1 MKQSTVKKRTF
12 ILSVSFLAAAAIVL
26 GVLAISAQKRAKSY
40 ETLVAANYQHAFSEL
55 VTAVGEMDTA
65 LQKSLYAVSPSM
77 ISAVCT
83 EVFGKSMTAQMSLG
97 VLPFSSEELER
108 TSSFISRTGDYAWSL
123 ARAASSGSGYTDEQL
138 DSLRSLSDT
147 AGVLS
152 QNLRSMQSE
161 LFSGAITMDSLA
173 QARERLSEADGGQ
186 SGAATVGD
194 GMKLIEREFPET
206 PSLVYDGPFSEH
218 LVNAQPRL
226 IEGLADVGVDEA
238 RRAAAEFTGLGED
251 RLTLS
256 GERGGS
262 IPCRYFSAESGSST
276 LTVAVTNAGGRVLG
290 MISSRSP
297 GEAAVS
303 DADAQRSAIR
313 FLESRGFTGMAET
326 YRIKQDGAM
335 TINFAYKQNGVLC
348 YSDLVKVTVALD
360 TGAVSGFEAMGYVM
374 SHVTRDI
381 PSPQIS
387 AADAAQCVGRGLRL
401 ISTQLALVPDDG
413 KNEKLCYEL
422 KCEDEQSRHCLIY
435 VNALT
440 GVQEKLLILLEDE
453 TGTLTI

>member
-1 MKQSTVKKRTF
+1 MKQTTVKKRTF
-12 ILSVSFLAAAAIVL
+12 VLIVSFLAAAAIAL
-26 GVLAISAQKRAKSY
+26 GAAAISAQGRAKSY

-97 VLPFSSEELER
+97 ALPFSSQELER

-123 ARAASSGSGYTDEQL
+123 ARAASTGSGYTDGQL
-138 DSLRSLSDT
+138 ESLRSLSDT

-152 QNLRSMQSE
+152 QNLRSMQEE
-161 LFSGAITMDSLA
+161 LFSGAITMDSLEN
-173 QARERLSEADGGQ
+173 ARRRLSEADNTQVGTV
-186 SGAATVGD
+186 TVGD

-226 IEGLADVGVDEA
+226 LEGLPAVGEDEA
-238 RRAAAEFTGLGED
+238 RRAAAEFAGIDEG
-251 RLTLS
+251 RLSLS

-262 IPCRYFSAESGSST
+262 IPCRYFSAESGAAS
-276 LTVAVTNAGGRVLG
+276 LTIAVTNAGGKILG
-290 MISSRSP
+290 MISSRVP
-297 GEAAVS
+297 GEAVVS
-303 DADAQRSAIR
+303 DADAERSAIR
-313 FLESRGFTGMAET
+313 FLESRGFGGMAET

-335 TINFAYKQNGVLC
+335 TVNFAYKQNGVLC
-348 YSDLVKVTVALD
+348 YSDLIKVTVALD
-360 TGAVSGFEAMGYVM
+360 TGAVSGFEAAGYVM
-374 SHVTRDI
+374 SHCERDVPTPAI
-381 PSPQIS
+381 AVS
-387 AADAAQCVGRGLRL
+387 DAAQCVGRGLRL
-401 ISTQLALVPDDG
+401 VSTQLALVPDDG
-413 KNEKLCYEL
+413 KTEKLCYEL